1 MRSERKV
8 HVVPEHVDTPGVTRR
23 RRWIRYAGIATI
35 SAVALTGCQGKLSNG
50 FLPDAVSDSGVRVT
64 HLWVGSWIAVLAVG
78 VITWGLMIYAAIR
91 FRKRKGDDTLPV
103 QLRYNIPVE
112 ILYTVI
118 PIFMVAVFFY
128 YTARDEAALTDT
140 SKKPDVTISVVAKQ
154 WTWDFNYVDSNVYET
169 GVHTPLDGKPGAREH
184 MPVLYLPINKRV
196 EFVLNSRDVIHSFWV
211 PAFMTKLDMLPGKT
225 NKFQIVT
232 EQEGE
237 FQGKCAEL
245 CGAYHSQML
254 FMVKIVSQEEYD
266 KQMAHLAAI
275 GQRGQLAVADSRE
288 KLVIGD
294 EKLVPAPA
302 LTGGVQ

>member
-1 MRSERKV
+1 
-8 HVVPEHVDTPGVTRR
+8 VTRR
-23 RRWIRYAGIATI
+23 RRWFRYAGIATI

-78 VITWGLMIYAAIR
+78 VITWGLMIYAAVR

-128 YTARDEAALTDT
+128 YTARDEAILTDT

-154 WTWDFNYVDSNVYET
+154 WTWDFNYVDSDVYET

-275 GQRGQLAVADSRE
+275 GQKGQLGVLDSRE

>member
-8 HVVPEHVDTPGVTRR
+8 HVVPEHVDTPGVARR

-78 VITWGLMIYAAIR
+78 VITWGLMIYAAVR

-128 YTARDEAALTDT
+128 YTARDEAILTDT

-254 FMVKIVSQEEYD
+254 FMVKIVPQEEYD

-275 GQRGQLAVADSRE
+275 GQKGQLAVTDSRE

-294 EKLVPAPA
+294 EKLVPGPA

>member
-1 MRSERKV
+1 V
-8 HVVPEHVDTPGVTRR
+8 ARR
-23 RRWIRYAGIATI
+23 RRWFRYAGIATI

-78 VITWGLMIYAAIR
+78 VITWGLMIYAAVR

-128 YTARDEAALTDT
+128 YTARDEAILTDT

-154 WTWDFNYVDSNVYET
+154 WTWDFNYVDSDVYET

-275 GQRGQLAVADSRE
+275 GQKGQLGVLDSRE